1 MSMFHKCTRGV
12 PDGSWLE
19 GCLDAEK
26 QQKVEADNVI
36 GAINDA
42 IESRFNKKKRRIEAV
57 ARRKKKFP
65 HPFKK

>member
-1 MSMFHKCTRGV
+1 MFHKCTRGV
-12 PDGSWLE
+12 PDGSWLG

-42 IESRFNKKKRRIEAV
+42 VESRFNKKKRRIEVV